1 MKSMRR
7 HSFAGF
13 IAHCRWLVC
22 AAIALLSAGATVR
35 AQRPADTGVTFEVRI
50 ENVSNRRTLKLS
62 GGGSV
67 AIPLSPGVWAV
78 HTGDSPLFTA
88 GAVEAGLGLKGLAEA
103 SLAAPFAANVRGSR
117 GVRTAGVFDEPKG
130 HRRGMPQGAVDRAT
144 ASKMLQ
150 PGQRFEFTI
159 TAHTHD
165 RLSLA
170 MMLAQSNDGL
180 VGTRLPGIELFDAAG
195 TPISG
200 DVTPQLTLWD
210 AGSEVNEEPGVGR
223 NQGLRQGVPYAG
235 DPERKPVR
243 PLAETEFGQVWPSAD
258 RLVRITI
265 TPRK

>member
-1 MKSMRR
+1 MSRIRR
-7 HSFAGF
+7 RSFAGF
-13 IAHCRWLVC
+13 DAQWRCLVC
-22 AAIALLSAGATVR
+22 AAACLLSAGPTVR
-35 AQRPADTGVTFEVRI
+35 AQGPADAGVAFDVRI
-50 ENVSNRRTLKLS
+50 ENVSNRGTLKLS

-67 AIPLSPGVWAV
+67 ASPLSPGVWAV
-78 HTGDSPLFTA
+78 HTGDSPLFTP
-88 GAVEAGLGLKGLAEA
+88 GVVEAGLGLKGLAEA
-103 SLAAPFAANVRGSR
+103 GLATPFAANLRESR
-117 GVRTAGVFDEPKG
+117 GVRAAGVFDEPKG
-130 HRRGMPQGAVDRAT
+130 HRRGMPQGEVDRAT
-144 ASKMLQ
+144 ASRMLQ

-180 VGTRLPGIELFDAAG
+180 VGTRMSGIALFDAAG

-200 DVTPQLTLWD
+200 DVTPQLMLWD

-223 NQGLRQGVPYAG
+223 NQGLRQGAPYAG